1 MNTTAEG
8 IRQGIYSNPLV
19 RRVAQWLD
27 AIPHPPV
34 VCEISPEYVAA
45 ARWNR
50 SGTSVEGV
58 AVEPLPPGAIGATA
72 VETNI
77 LDATAVRAAV
87 SKVFNRLQ
95 AKKHDAALL
104 VPDAVIRVFVLH
116 FDVFPRSA
124 AEALPLLR
132 WRLKK
137 SVPFEAEE
145 TVISFM
151 RQAPREEGV
160 DIVTG
165 LARLR
170 IVREYEQLLQEVG
183 MSPGVVMSST
193 LAALPLLDDHRPAL
207 LARVSGK
214 TLTTAIVRKG
224 ILCGY
229 RCLDLP
235 APQQSLTPQMLLDEI
250 YPLAA
255 YYQDSWS
262 EGIAMVK
269 LAGLTGRVEEFR
281 EPLERELHCPVGG
294 LLAGAQTEGRVNK
307 DLQPLAEHD
316 LDALVGWALNR
327 GA

>member
-1 MNTTAEG
+1 MTSAAEG
-8 IRQGIYSNPLV
+8 IRQGIYGNAIV
-19 RRVAQWLD
+19 RRMAQWLD
-27 AIPHPPV
+27 AVPHPPI
-34 VCEISPEYVAA
+34 VCEIAPEYVAA
-45 ARWNR
+45 ARWSR
-50 SGTSVEGV
+50 SGASVESY

-72 VETNI
+72 IETNL
-77 LDATAVRAAV
+77 LDAPAVRAAV
-87 SKVFNRLQ
+87 AKVFGRLQ
-95 AKKHDAALL
+95 AKKQYAALL

-116 FDVFPRSA
+116 FDVFPRSP

-137 SVPFEAEE
+137 SVPFETEE
-145 TVISFM
+145 TLISFM
-151 RQAPREEGV
+151 RQAPREDGV

-170 IVREYEQLLQEVG
+170 IVREYEQLLEEVG

-214 TLTTAIVRKG
+214 TLTTAIVREG
-224 ILCGY
+224 VLCGY

-235 APQQSLTPQMLLDEI
+235 AQKQAVTPQMLLDEI

-262 EGIAMVK
+262 EGIAAVK
-269 LAGLTGRVEEFR
+269 LAGLTSRLDEFR

-294 LLAGAQTEGRVNK
+294 LLAAAQTEGRFNHE
-307 DLQPLAEHD
+307 LQPLAQHD
-316 LDALVGWALNR
+316 LDALVGWSLNR